1 MKNILIKEY
10 SSGKYGHASTVV
22 NTKTGIEIV
31 QVRMLESY
39 ESVHIC
45 NLASF
50 YIYYEVLDVSRE

>member
-10 SSGKYGHASTVV
+10 SSGKYGHASTVTS
-22 NTKTGIEIV
+22 TKTGIEIV

-50 YIYYEVLDVSRE
+50 YIYYEVLDASRE

>member
-10 SSGKYGHASTVV
+10 SSGGYGHATTIV
-22 NTKTGIEIV
+22 NTKTGMEIV

-45 NLASF
+45 NIPSF
-50 YIYYEVLDVSRE
+50 YLCYEVMDVTEG

>member
-10 SSGKYGHASTVV
+10 SSGGYGHASTVV
-22 NTKTGIEIV
+22 NTKTGIEVI
-31 QVRMLESY
+31 QVRMLENY

-50 YIYYEVLDVSRE
+50 YIYYEVMDVTEE